1 MLHIEALAITI
12 FNCQNLRKY
21 NFLEIANFAIFIFRN
36 LHEVI
41 PFRKLQTIL
50 NITEQIFFL
59 QKEVDFGGLATIKSE
74 PNLLHPAVHSTPP
87 RHIPLHPAIH
97 STLGL
102 AIISTKKLYR

>member
-59 QKEVDFGGLATIKSE
+59 QKEVDFGGLATTKSE
-74 PNLLHPAVHSTPP
+74 PNLYQLSLT
-87 RHIPLHPAIH
+87 
-97 STLGL
+97 TLWVNY
-102 AIISTKKLYR
+102 I

>member
-21 NFLEIANFAIFIFRN
+21 NFLEIANFVIFIFRN

-74 PNLLHPAVHSTPP
+74 PNHYLSNMRTSIIRVFSKIRYPQLP
-87 RHIPLHPAIH
+87 R
-97 STLGL
+97 
-102 AIISTKKLYR
+102 IIIEV